1 MQRIFHT
8 PEGVRDI
15 YGEECSRKKRLQR
28 ELHQVFS
35 RYGYEDIETPGF
47 EYFEVFSNE
56 VGTIPS
62 KDLYKFFDREGNTL
76 VLRPDFTPSVSR
88 ACATYFDPE
97 KGPVRLCYT
106 GNTFI
111 NNSSY
116 RGQMK
121 ENTQMGV
128 VKV

>member
-62 KDLYKFFDREGNTL
+62 KIFINFLTEKAIPLFFDLTL
-76 VLRPDFTPSVSR
+76 HRPFPEPVLPILTL
-88 ACATYFDPE
+88 
-97 KGPVRLCYT
+97 K
-106 GNTFI
+106 
-111 NNSSY
+111 
-116 RGQMK
+116 K
-121 ENTQMGV
+121 
-128 VKV
+128 K

>member
-15 YGEECSRKKRLQR
+15 YGEELRPQKTAPERSSTRC
-28 ELHQVFS
+28 FS

-62 KDLYKFFDREGNTL
+62 KDYINFLTERKHTCSQTRLYTVCFQSMCNLF
-76 VLRPDFTPSVSR
+76 
-88 ACATYFDPE
+88 
-97 KGPVRLCYT
+97 
-106 GNTFI
+106 
-111 NNSSY
+111 
-116 RGQMK
+116 
-121 ENTQMGV
+121 
-128 VKV
+128 

>member
-47 EYFEVFSNE
+47 EYFEVMLPPFS
-56 VGTIPS
+56 
-62 KDLYKFFDREGNTL
+62 
-76 VLRPDFTPSVSR
+76 
-88 ACATYFDPE
+88 
-97 KGPVRLCYT
+97 
-106 GNTFI
+106 TFLLLL
-111 NNSSY
+111 
-116 RGQMK
+116 Q
-121 ENTQMGV
+121 
-128 VKV
+128 